1 MDNLNTTLSGIIDS
15 VSVLASKVS
24 DVKASTS
31 GAFTSLE
38 AKRLTNDGKQELN
51 TIDSV
56 SLVANGEVVSKFF
69 AAAETV
75 NATTTFIDNE
85 VATFFDQ
92 LGLTPDTYNGFTWNA
107 ETNPVSGMTA
117 ENGPYL
123 VFCTKTAEDAALPSG
138 LLGMGKFHVK
148 CLKGMFDTAIN
159 NAIDTKLAEI
169 NTKLESVLT
178 QIAELQEKIETT

>member
-15 VSVLASKVS
+15 VGVLASKVS

-69 AAAETV
+69 ASAESVEAKTS
-75 NATTTFIDNE
+75 FIDDE
-85 VATFFDQ
+85 IASFFGE
-92 LGLTPDTYNGFTWNA
+92 LGLVPDSYNGFDWNA
-107 ETNPVSGMTA
+107 ETNPISGMTA

-138 LLGMGKFHVK
+138 QIGMGKFHVK